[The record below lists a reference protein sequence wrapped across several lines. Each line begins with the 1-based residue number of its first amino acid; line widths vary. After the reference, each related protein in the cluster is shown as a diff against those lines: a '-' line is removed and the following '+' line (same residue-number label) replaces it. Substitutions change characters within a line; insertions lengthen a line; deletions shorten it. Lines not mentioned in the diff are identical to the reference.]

1 MCLLQMMIIVGPPNL
16 LLSRTLIHTGCLSLS
31 LCSLAKPL
39 FPGDLSTPKYVA
51 HIMNNKSVKSFL
63 LDER

>member
-1 MCLLQMMIIVGPPNL
+1 MLIANDDHCCTSKLASHSHTNSHW
-16 LLSRTLIHTGCLSLS
+16 LSLSLS

-51 HIMNNKSVKSFL
+51 HIMNNKSVKSIL